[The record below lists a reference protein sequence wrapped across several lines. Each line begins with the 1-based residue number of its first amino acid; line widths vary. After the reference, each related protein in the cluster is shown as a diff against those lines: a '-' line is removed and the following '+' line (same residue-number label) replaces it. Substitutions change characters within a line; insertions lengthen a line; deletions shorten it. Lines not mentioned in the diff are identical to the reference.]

1 MNSISGPN
9 CKSHKNIKIIKK
21 KQELN
26 SHDVK
31 YEKPAFSRPSM
42 AFWLIKYE
50 EISRFFNFIL
60 ILYVKVVKFP
70 ILPLFPL
77 FFC

>member
-31 YEKPAFSRPSM
+31 
-42 AFWLIKYE
+42 I
-50 EISRFFNFIL
+50 
-60 ILYVKVVKFP
+60 
-70 ILPLFPL
+70 
-77 FFC
+77 